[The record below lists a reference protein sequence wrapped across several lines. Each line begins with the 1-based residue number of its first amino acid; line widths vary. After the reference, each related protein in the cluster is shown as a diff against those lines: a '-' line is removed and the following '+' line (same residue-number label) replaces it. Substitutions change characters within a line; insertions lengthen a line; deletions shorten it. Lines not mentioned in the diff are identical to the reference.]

1 MNDFTDIKIMVIIIY
16 FPIANVSLKLDQRN
30 TVRFDIDCPMDT
42 LTYNCSILSNSET
55 AHLTWNVT
63 LPGLMPRSITYDNT
77 SMLNQVDNLSVS
89 VSTVLTRYITD
100 EYIESTLVLTLMR
113 DVNSNETR
121 IDCEIGDLGIMTMVS
136 FVNTSG

>member
-1 MNDFTDIKIMVIIIY
+1 
-16 FPIANVSLKLDQRN
+16 
-30 TVRFDIDCPMDT
+30 
-42 LTYNCSILSNSET
+42 
-55 AHLTWNVT
+55 
-63 LPGLMPRSITYDNT
+63 
-77 SMLNQVDNLSVS
+77 MLNQVDNLSVS